1 MKKPPFTKGA
11 ARSAGGFQTMTIAE
25 KDFSNS
31 ITSCPG
37 GGRLVCFDLVDIVES
52 GDIITDDLLHVRFRN
67 APERLRDQI
76 LGVRPGGVSVRI
88 V

>member
-31 ITSCPG
+31 IMNWPG
-37 GGRLVCFDLVDIVES
+37 YTLTPAEAGF
-52 GDIITDDLLHVRFRN
+52 
-67 APERLRDQI
+67 
-76 LGVRPGGVSVRI
+76 
-88 V
+88 